1 MEDNNHATQQR
12 RNTPHELLEARSPEE
27 DNNHATQQRL
37 NATIARLLAM
47 SEQDD
52 AASNH
57 STPNLRSSLGSGK
70 EMVAACA
77 DLREVGEVLT
87 AVETG
92 AEVGAGRAA
101 GGGMGAA
108 AVAGVGSGARCRKE
122 ARGLKGVLKTA
133 VVGLICALASP
144 LTFPLSVL
152 YQTRCATLSVLSR
165 IGQVIKSVFVETDP
179 SEFERML
186 MRNIHQMDGT
196 VNKMNASLT
205 NAMNI
210 VDKQVREIDSLQG
223 LWREEHQKYQEA
235 MDQKIAAETHF
246 ETTSRRFAQEL
257 AAVTHTAAQVNAA
270 HTERLHVARA
280 ELHDRL
286 QAQESKFLVD
296 IQRLECALNSSQCQV
311 GLLSREL
318 DSARAD
324 VAKVAEE
331 SVVLAEE
338 LVAKASEEFHLKL
351 ADVQK
356 AGLEGKGDIARLE
369 MALNGSVGR
378 MRLLENALEEA
389 HEEGRKTKGEMA
401 CLERQVND
409 ATNENSCQR
418 ALLQL
423 RLATAEKGIEAS
435 EAALNQSRAEC
446 AKFVDRVRELE
457 TALTHHEA
465 VFARKLQRGQAALNQ
480 SRREVAQLEERLEE
494 AEATNS

>member
-1 MEDNNHATQQR
+1 M
-12 RNTPHELLEARSPEE
+12 
-27 DNNHATQQRL
+27 
-37 NATIARLLAM
+37 
-47 SEQDD
+47 
-52 AASNH
+52 
-57 STPNLRSSLGSGK
+57 
-70 EMVAACA
+70 
-77 DLREVGEVLT
+77 
-87 AVETG
+87 
-92 AEVGAGRAA
+92 
-101 GGGMGAA
+101 
-108 AVAGVGSGARCRKE
+108 
-122 ARGLKGVLKTA
+122 
-133 VVGLICALASP
+133 
-144 LTFPLSVL
+144 
-152 YQTRCATLSVLSR
+152 
-165 IGQVIKSVFVETDP
+165 
-179 SEFERML
+179 
-186 MRNIHQMDGT
+186 
-196 VNKMNASLT
+196 
-205 NAMNI
+205 
-210 VDKQVREIDSLQG
+210 SLQG

-235 MDQKIAAETHF
+235 IDQKIAAETHF
-246 ETTSRRFAQEL
+246 ETTSQRFAQEL

-324 VAKVAEE
+324 VVKVAEE
-331 SVVLAEE
+331 GVVLAEE

-369 MALNGSVGR
+369 MALNGSAGR

-409 ATNENSCQR
+409 AV
-418 ALLQL
+418 A

-457 TALTHHEA
+457 KALAHHEA

-494 AEATNS
+494 AEATHS